1 MLGNGSELYFRIQ
14 EEQNLSFLN
23 YETIVIGDYIIGNI
37 YGKTIDNSIILLELF
52 HKVNEMEQYISK
64 DLFIKCQKSI
74 AAYYLSGLEN
84 TVQMIDTLLACF
96 NSNITLKDFF
106 KLIEKVSDTELKN
119 VCREVINNKNYIIDV
134 WED

>member
-1 MLGNGSELYFRIQ
+1 MVL
-14 EEQNLSFLN
+14 
-23 YETIVIGDYIIGNI
+23 V
-37 YGKTIDNSIILLELF
+37 ELF